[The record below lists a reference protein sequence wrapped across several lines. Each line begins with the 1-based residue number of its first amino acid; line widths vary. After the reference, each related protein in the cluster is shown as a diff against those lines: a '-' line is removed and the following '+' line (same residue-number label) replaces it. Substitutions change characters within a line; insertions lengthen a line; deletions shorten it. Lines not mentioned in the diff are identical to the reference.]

1 MGGWGKEA
9 EAHKLRWF
17 VSEKGRGADD
27 AGVGLALPFLR
38 SSLPSPYPA
47 VSFPVLHSKVG
58 TREVHVT
65 ARALR
70 GARITPAS
78 AISAPPEKN
87 SCGRLPLCPQGR
99 PQTEPTSLASLF
111 YP

>member
-1 MGGWGKEA
+1 M
-9 EAHKLRWF
+9 
-17 VSEKGRGADD
+17 SEKGRGADD

-78 AISAPPEKN
+78 AISPPPREEQLQQTP
-87 SCGRLPLCPQGR
+87 SLPSGTSSDRTHQLSFTALPIR
-99 PQTEPTSLASLF
+99 PCC
-111 YP
+111 